1 MSTAEWGFG
10 WLNIVPAT
18 GTRDQS
24 SRNRMQRA
32 YPTICLVSYTN
43 RRKFEERR
51 GRKRFG
57 TNQGIGYSI
66 ASRVIKN
73 YTRALTHG
81 WGTKSIPSVVCS
93 AIPPCNNRKAW
104 LEQDSKKKFV
114 LTMVPLFSSLVG
126 QRMELVWKDV
136 QMESM
141 GFRCH
146 SHPWDLP
153 FLIHKLQVDHMPG
166 KRRQEWALLYS
177 K

>member
-93 AIPPCNNRKAW
+93 AIPPCDKRKAW
-104 LEQDSKKKFV
+104 LEQDSKKKVCPDNGTSFF
-114 LTMVPLFSSLVG
+114 LFGGPEDGACLEGCPNGKYGVSL
-126 QRMELVWKDV
+126 
-136 QMESM
+136 
-141 GFRCH
+141 
-146 SHPWDLP
+146 P
-153 FLIHKLQVDHMPG
+153 
-166 KRRQEWALLYS
+166 
-177 K
+177 